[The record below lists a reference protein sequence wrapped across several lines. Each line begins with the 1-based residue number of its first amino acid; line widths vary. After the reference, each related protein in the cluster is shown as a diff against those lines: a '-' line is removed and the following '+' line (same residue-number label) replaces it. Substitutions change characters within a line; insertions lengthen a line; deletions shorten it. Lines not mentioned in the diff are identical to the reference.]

1 MDQALAGYKSAYH
14 GLDATESPAIRDIS
28 KEFPNNNGTASTF
41 LFAEPYSAW
50 ERSTDNNME
59 GLPRRYFKN
68 ARGFGAVTQKTL
80 AEAVK
85 KLNHPP
91 CKCPDHR
98 TNH

>member
-1 MDQALAGYKSAYH
+1 MNQALAGYKSAYH

-68 ARGFGAVTQKTL
+68 ARALAQLLRKHLQK
-80 AEAVK
+80 
-85 KLNHPP
+85 P
-91 CKCPDHR
+91 
-98 TNH
+98 